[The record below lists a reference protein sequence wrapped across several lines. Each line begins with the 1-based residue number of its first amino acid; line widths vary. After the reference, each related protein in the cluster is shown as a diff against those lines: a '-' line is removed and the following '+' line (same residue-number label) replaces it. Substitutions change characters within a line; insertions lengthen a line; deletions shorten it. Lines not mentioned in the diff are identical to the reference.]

1 MDFGNE
7 RTPEK
12 LLENHYICSKLNISM
27 SEGQNQL
34 VLENI
39 FFPVKQ
45 GTVYLVN
52 LNLKFGLGF
61 FT

>member
-45 GTVYLVN
+45 GT
-52 LNLKFGLGF
+52 
-61 FT
+61 